1 MYYFLLGRL
10 IAHHTLTGST
20 TRNSY
25 IWRYCLG
32 RRIEKSFYLEV
43 IVNSVN
49 VESVMSLII
58 FCSTQ
63 SQLGLE
69 GIRSYRKAY
78 IVI

>member
-10 IAHHTLTGST
+10 ITHHTLPW
-20 TRNSY
+20 NSY
-25 IWRYCLG
+25 IIWRYCLG